1 VGKTFAGARL
11 RRLREERRMSQ
22 IELARLL
29 NISPSYLNQIEHD
42 TRPLTVPVLIR
53 LTEVFGVDTA
63 YFAPQDTSR
72 LVSDLREAL
81 PARASLADL
90 TELATKLPEV
100 AEAVIELYRRYRQ
113 TSDQLAELVGN
124 REAVHLQSPH
134 DQVTDF
140 FYRRQNYIPEL
151 DEAAEA
157 LAARIGMRPSNMLP
171 ALHRHISERHGVRI
185 QLDDAR
191 TMGGE
196 LHRYRPG
203 TKTLHLSMSLRPG
216 QQAIRIAAQIGLLE
230 YADIIDEII
239 EAEQYDDLQTRILLR
254 VGLANYF
261 GAALILP
268 YGQFLTA
275 AEALR
280 YDIELLT
287 EHFGMG
293 WESVCHRLSTLQR
306 PKARGV
312 PFSFVRVDRAGNMS
326 KRQSATGFP
335 FSRSGGTCP
344 LWNVYEAFSSPGR
357 VVTQV
362 AVMPDGQ
369 RYLWIARTVTRH
381 HGGYG
386 KPGKVF
392 AIGLGCELRHAPR
405 LVYSAGVDLDATGAA
420 TPIGPGCRTCERL
433 NCPQRAAPPIGAQL
447 DLDENRSTFVPY
459 PLRPASWPGS
469 GVGDAEPGPDGREN
483 SMGAADGAPT
493 VAG

>member
-1 VGKTFAGARL
+1 
-11 RRLREERRMSQ
+11 MSQ
-22 IELARLL
+22 IELARQLS
-29 NISPSYLNQIEHD
+29 ISPSYLNQIEHD
-42 TRPLTVPVLIR
+42 ARPLTVPVLIR
-53 LTEVFGVDTA
+53 ITEVFGVDTA
-63 YFAPQDTSR
+63 YFAPHDVSR

-81 PARASLADL
+81 PARASLSDL

-100 AEAVIELYRRYRQ
+100 AEAVIDLYRRYQQ
-113 TSDQLAELVGN
+113 TSDQLAELVGD
-124 REAVHLQSPH
+124 RDAVALRSPH
-134 DQVTDF
+134 DEVTDF
-140 FYRRQNYIPEL
+140 FYRRQNYVPEL
-151 DEAAEA
+151 DEPAEA
-157 LAARIGMRPSNMLP
+157 LARSMGLRPIQTLS
-171 ALHRHISERHGVRI
+171 ALQRRLDERHGVRV

-191 TMGGE
+191 SMNGE

-203 TKTLHLSMSLRPG
+203 TRTLHLSTSLRPG

-230 YADIIDEII
+230 YADVIDEII
-239 EAEQYDDLQTRILLR
+239 EEEQYEDLQTKILMR

-268 YGQFLTA
+268 YETFLATA
-275 AEALR
+275 ESLR

-287 EHFGMG
+287 DHFALG
-293 WESVCHRLSTLQR
+293 WETVCHRLSTLQR

-357 VVTQV
+357 VMVQL
-362 AVMPDGQ
+362 ADMPSGD

-386 KPGKVF
+386 QPGKVF
-392 AIGLGCELRHAPR
+392 AIGLGCEVRHANR
-405 LVYSAGVDLDATGAA
+405 LIYSAGMDLDAAGAA

-433 NCPQRAAPPIGAQL
+433 TCPQRASAPIGARL
-447 DLDENRSTFVPY
+447 DLDENRSTFIPY
-459 PLRPASWPGS
+459 PLHPA
-469 GVGDAEPGPDGREN
+469 
-483 SMGAADGAPT
+483 
-493 VAG
+493 